1 MGAQNTQNREIFN
14 QNITKNVSKISKM
27 YPKNGLKWCN
37 IAEIGG
43 YVLRVTSFFCAS
55 RDFCGSYV

>member
-37 IAEIGG
+37 IAEISGTLC
-43 YVLRVTSFFCAS
+43 VSFWNYTISKCRS
-55 RDFCGSYV
+55 IPV